1 MSATPAAIHK
11 HESRVIAWHSCI
23 GDESIQSYLC
33 IGGNH
38 DGLNYPAHAGA
49 ETIEW
54 PIGITGRETYKRST
68 LSVGDVSIM
77 IYIQESMTPE
87 QTLNRL
93 VEHYRAWCVNRPGG
107 RL

>member
-1 MSATPAAIHK
+1 
-11 HESRVIAWHSCI
+11 
-23 GDESIQSYLC
+23 
-33 IGGNH
+33 
-38 DGLNYPAHAGA
+38 
-49 ETIEW
+49 
-54 PIGITGRETYKRST
+54 
-68 LSVGDVSIM
+68 VSIM